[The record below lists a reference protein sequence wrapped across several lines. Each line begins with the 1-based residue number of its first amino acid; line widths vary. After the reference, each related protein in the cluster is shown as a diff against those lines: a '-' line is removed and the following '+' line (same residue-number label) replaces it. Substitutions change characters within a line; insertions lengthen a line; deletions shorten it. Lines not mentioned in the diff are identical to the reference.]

1 MAWKLTSYHLEGLTT
16 EECLWRP
23 AREGLHVHQKPD
35 GTWQTDWPTHEGY
48 DLGPPSI
55 EWLTWHLAVWWSMVL
70 DHSLGEG
77 TLARE
82 DATWPGSAE
91 DVRHRVVQ
99 LKDQW
104 QEFLDRM
111 TADDL
116 RSPART
122 RWPFQEC
129 PLSDVDAWAKVELAK
144 NAAKVGYAFPLRREH
159 TMTRC
164 SRYEGKTQSTDWFL
178 PMRSGSGGCG
188 SYLDRATRASATSD
202 A

>member
-55 EWLTWHLAVWWSMVL
+55 EWLTW
-70 DHSLGEG
+70 
-77 TLARE
+77 
-82 DATWPGSAE
+82 PGSAE

-104 QEFLDRM
+104 QEFLDRK
-111 TADDL
+111 
-116 RSPART
+116 RST
-122 RWPFQEC
+122 WTC
-129 PLSDVDAWAKVELAK
+129 
-144 NAAKVGYAFPLRREH
+144 
-159 TMTRC
+159 
-164 SRYEGKTQSTDWFL
+164 
-178 PMRSGSGGCG
+178 
-188 SYLDRATRASATSD
+188 
-202 A
+202 